1 MDLEFPF
8 PKLSFPV
15 SHLLLSQ
22 FSNSGGFLFEY
33 GLGVVGSPSRGI
45 LLVSISVF
53 GLDLDERWQRF
64 GWGGVFTNLCLVS
77 ERLSMARAYDSP
89 KEGALDGVSIPIV
102 SLGQS
107 SGKSTSSSLQFR
119 KSTTWNTIMNLFGNG
134 LGFLTLHGSSLSMSR
149 FFLVLART
157 RVGLVLWLYD
167 WKAKVSLQEGETHDG
182 GSMLTLSYGYCT
194 ASLSFTHGQ
203 LGSNS
208 SDTLVRS
215 LQGYFPLSLNPRF
228 SGISFGSSAPNPTML
243 DLLLLSLKFAVR
255 TVEDILDPVSTVAIK
270 GLYTDFLLGL
280 LNLPAGKSTAR
291 GAEVTFHSLGGFGCW
306 FMLVFLWDMVPL
318 VCLSSIVM
326 SVVTLVY
333 E

>member
-107 SGKSTSSSLQFR
+107 SGKSTSSSLQ
-119 KSTTWNTIMNLFGNG
+119 
-134 LGFLTLHGSSLSMSR
+134 
-149 FFLVLART
+149 
-157 RVGLVLWLYD
+157 
-167 WKAKVSLQEGETHDG
+167 AKVSLQEGETHDG

-208 SDTLVRS
+208 SDTTYCRRYLGPSVDSCYQRVIHRFPTWLAQPSSWEEYSQRGRS
-215 LQGYFPLSLNPRF
+215 DFSLSWWY
-228 SGISFGSSAPNPTML
+228 GQ
-243 DLLLLSLKFAVR
+243 
-255 TVEDILDPVSTVAIK
+255 DILAFWSDLFYGVRN
-270 GLYTDFLLGL
+270 F
-280 LNLPAGKSTAR
+280 GKYR
-291 GAEVTFHSLGGFGCW
+291 
-306 FMLVFLWDMVPL
+306 
-318 VCLSSIVM
+318 
-326 SVVTLVY
+326 
-333 E
+333 